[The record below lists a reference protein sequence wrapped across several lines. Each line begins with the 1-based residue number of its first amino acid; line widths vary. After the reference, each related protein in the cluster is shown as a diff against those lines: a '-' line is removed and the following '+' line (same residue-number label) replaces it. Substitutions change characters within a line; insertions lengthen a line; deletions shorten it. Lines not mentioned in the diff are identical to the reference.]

1 MVSIYRGVAAVAR
14 HDAPANK
21 KHHCWFTEVDEV
33 DGREYAQIKLSDP
46 RFTKFVGNK
55 LAMHDILMKKRNA
68 AIDTALK
75 AKFNTAAYGYLGY
88 QPQGGALRLP
98 KRKREEMTDM
108 LPNVL
113 TAVVQTTEG
122 HEYDV
127 RCLVVSAPRHV
138 LSIELTNENMELLQ
152 EDPKPD
158 TDSEDGAPRPF
169 RPKITHANVK
179 WNAARSSVYC
189 TYFDAEKAKE
199 SKKSFGVVPRT
210 ITCPVEF
217 QSKVD
222 SMAKVAADFYALN
235 HRQTPAISNDVSAE
249 THGVLQQ
256 SDVDH

>member
-1 MVSIYRGVAAVAR
+1 MVSIFRSVVAIAK
-14 HDAPANK
+14 HGAPSNK
-21 KHHCWFTEVDEV
+21 KHQCWFPHVAEV
-33 DGREYAQIKLSDP
+33 DGRQYARISLSDP
-46 RFTKFVGNK
+46 RFKAFVDNK
-55 LAMHDILMKKRNA
+55 LAMHDLIMKRRNA

-75 AKFNTAAYGYLGY
+75 EKFDTAAYGYLGY
-88 QPQGGALRLP
+88 QPQGALRLP
-98 KRKREEMTDM
+98 KRKREEMTDE

-127 RCLVVSAPRHV
+127 RCLMVSAARHG

-152 EDPKPD
+152 ADPKPD
-158 TDSEDGAPRPF
+158 TDSEEGAPRPF
-169 RPKITHANVK
+169 RPEITHANVK

-189 TYFDAEKAKE
+189 TYFDAEKAKQ

-210 ITCPVEF
+210 ITCTVEF

-222 SMAKVAADFYALN
+222 SMAKVAADFYAAN

>member
-1 MVSIYRGVAAVAR
+1 MVSIFRGVVAI
-14 HDAPANK
+14 AKNGAQSNK
-21 KHHCWFTEVDEV
+21 IHQCWFPDVAEVEGRQYALITCGDHRFKAFV
-33 DGREYAQIKLSDP
+33 D
-46 RFTKFVGNK
+46 NK
-55 LAMHDILMKKRNA
+55 TAMHDLMVKRRNA
-68 AIDTALK
+68 AIDAALMEKFGTA
-75 AKFNTAAYGYLGY
+75 GYE
-88 QPQGGALRLP
+88 PHGALRLP

-113 TAVVQTTEG
+113 TVVVQTTEG
-122 HEYDV
+122 LEYDV

-158 TDSEDGAPRPF
+158 TDSEEGAPRPF
-169 RPKITHANVK
+169 RPVITHANVK

-189 TYFDAEKAKE
+189 TYFDAEKAKQ

-210 ITCPVEF
+210 ITCTVEF

-222 SMAKVAADFYALN
+222 SMAKVAADFYAAN

-249 THGVLQQ
+249 TDGVLQQ
-256 SDVDH
+256 SEVDH